1 MKITLTHGFFL
12 PVPPA
17 AGGAMEKM
25 WWTLAREFAARGHEV
40 ASLSRRWSGWPDAEV
55 RDGVRCLRLPGS
67 AHTRRLSL
75 NLLLDALWS
84 FRLLRRLPPADI
96 LVTNNVLLP
105 ALASRVRPAAG
116 RVVVNLNRMPKGQL
130 RVYGRVARI
139 QVPSSAVADAVARTV
154 PALSGRVKIFPNVID
169 HRALSA
175 ARRPASAGAP
185 VRLGYIG
192 RLHPEKGLEL
202 LVRAARLLADDPA
215 LPPWTLLLRGPSD
228 IPRGGFGE
236 DFLRQLRD
244 LAGPLAT
251 DGRLSFAPPEF
262 DASALSSAYGAIDI
276 FAYPSLAASGETFGV
291 SVAEAM
297 AAGAAPVVS
306 DLACFTD
313 LVTHGSNGLVFARA
327 SSDPAAALASALASL
342 IRDPARRAALS
353 AAARRDA
360 ARCDLPAVADAMLED
375 FATLLPPR

>member
-25 WWTLAREFAARGHEV
+25 WWMLASEFAARGHEV
-40 ASLSRRWSGWPDAEV
+40 VSLSRRWPGWPDDEV

-84 FRLLRRLPPADI
+84 LRLLRRLPPADI

-105 ALASRVRPAAG
+105 ALASRLRPAAG

-139 QVPSSAVADAVARTV
+139 QVPSTAVSDAVARSV
-154 PALSGRVKIFPNVID
+154 PALVERVKIFPNVITCGPL
-169 HRALSA
+169 AA
-175 ARRPASAGAP
+175 ARRPAPVDAP
-185 VRLGYIG
+185 LRIGYIG
-192 RLHPEKGLEL
+192 RIHPEKGLEL
-202 LVRAARLLADDPA
+202 LVLAAALLARQSDLPA
-215 LPPWTLLLRGPSD
+215 WSLTLRGPVD
-228 IPRGGFGE
+228 IPRGGGGE
-236 DFLRQLRD
+236 PFLQRLRS
-244 LAGPLAT
+244 LAAPLFD
-251 DGRLSFAPPEF
+251 DGRLAFAPAEF
-262 DASALSSAYGAIDI
+262 DPAALASAYGALDL

-297 AAGAAPVVS
+297 ASGAVPVVS

-313 LVTHGSNGLVFARA
+313 LVTHGRNGLVFPRA
-327 SSDPAAALASALASL
+327 ASDPAAALAEALASL
-342 IRDPARRAALS
+342 LRDPARRAAL
-353 AAARRDA
+353 AATARRDA

-375 FATLLPPR
+375 FHTLLAPA

>member
-1 MKITLTHGFFL
+1 MRITITHGFFL

-40 ASLSRRWSGWPDAEV
+40 RSLSRRWPGWPDSET
-55 RDGVRCLRLPGS
+55 REGVRCLRLPGS
-67 AHTRRLSL
+67 AHTRRLSV

-105 ALASRVRPAAG
+105 ALASRLRPSAG

-139 QVPSSAVADAVARTV
+139 QVPSTAVAVAVARSA
-154 PALSGRVKIFPNVID
+154 PALVERVEIFPNVI
-169 HRALSA
+169 ACGQLAA
-175 ARRPASAGAP
+175 ARRPAPPGSP

-202 LVRAARLLADDPA
+202 LVRAARLLAEKSD
-215 LPPWTLLLRGPSD
+215 LPRWTLLLRGPGD
-228 IPRGGFGE
+228 VPRGGGGE
-236 DFLRQLRD
+236 PFLQHLRD
-244 LAGPLAT
+244 LAAPLFT
-251 DGRLSFAPPEF
+251 DGRLAFAPAEF
-262 DASALSSAYGAIDI
+262 DPAALADAYGALDI

-297 AAGAAPVVS
+297 ASGAAPVVS
-306 DLACFTD
+306 DLPCFTD
-313 LVTHGSNGLVFARA
+313 LVTHERNGLVFARA
-327 SSDPAAALASALASL
+327 ASDPAAGLADALARL
-342 IRDPARRAALS
+342 IRDPARREELA
-353 AAARRDA
+353 AAARRDS

-375 FATLLPPR
+375 FNALLAPG